1 MRLLCLLGMGILGLS
16 ASLAGCGDDSTG
28 GGGLGV
34 SVDVP
39 TTYRFERDGAS
50 TIAHDGQTTRQVLIA
65 DLSALMESISADVL
79 AGKNLD
85 RYDTADE
92 VYALLFAL
100 YSEGALADPNR
111 EIPGLVAE
119 GDSTLQS
126 VYADLGDANL
136 QAKLAGNDAVTD
148 HKDWDGDRRDDDP
161 DTNGQAQFV
170 GWSEASLVIDS
181 SGNTGEVRSPEALL
195 LGFFYTFADQVA
207 AAATESSPFPTDAT
221 IPVYLTPEGLDLT
234 QLVQKFLLGAV
245 NFSQTADDYLD
256 DDVPGKGLL
265 TPNMLAEDANY
276 SQLEHA
282 WDEGFGYWGAA
293 ADYSQYSDDEIAGEG
308 GRPQYA
314 NGYFDSN
321 GDAMIDLRSE
331 YNFGASANAAKRD
344 RAAILQTDLTAQ
356 ADQAWR
362 TGRALI
368 TAAYESGQEID
379 LDALLAQRL
388 AAILSWEKAYAATA
402 IHYINE
408 LLADMDSIDGAYS
421 FADHAKHWSE
431 LKGFAL
437 SFQFNPVSPMSDEDF
452 EILHVRIGDRPVGA
466 SPSNPE
472 KNAAYRSDLINART
486 LIGDT
491 YGFDSDNIE
500 NW

>member
-1 MRLLCLLGMGILGLS
+1 MRLLCLLGMGILSLS
-16 ASLAGCGDDSTG
+16 ANLAGCGDDSTG
-28 GGGLGV
+28 GGGLAV
-34 SVDVP
+34 NVDVP
-39 TTYRFERDGAS
+39 TTYRFERDGTS

-65 DLSALMESISADVL
+65 DLSALMKSISADVL
-79 AGKNLD
+79 AGRNLD
-85 RYDTADE
+85 RYDTADK

-111 EIPGLVAE
+111 EIPSLVAE

-170 GWSEASLVIDS
+170 GWSEASLVIDG

-207 AAATESSPFPTDAT
+207 AAATGSSPFPTDAT

-265 TPNMLAEDANY
+265 TPNMLDEDANY
-276 SQLEHA
+276 TQLEHA

-293 ADYSQYSDDEIAGEG
+293 ADYSQYSDDEVAGEG
-308 GRPQYA
+308 GRPEYA
-314 NGYFDSN
+314 TGYFDSDED
-321 GDAMIDLRSE
+321 GLIDLRSE
-331 YNFGASANAAKRD
+331 YNFGASVNAAKRD
-344 RAAILQTDLTAQ
+344 RGATQETDFS
-356 ADQAWR
+356 ADADLAWR

-368 TAAYESGQEID
+368 TSAYESGEEVD
-379 LDALLAQRL
+379 LDALRQARL
-388 AAILSWEKAYAATA
+388 QALLNWEKAYAATV

-408 LLADMDSIDGAYS
+408 VLVDMDGIGSEYS

-437 SFQFNPVSPMSDEDF
+437 GLQFNPVSPMSDEDF
-452 EILHVRIGDRPVGA
+452 EILHDRIGDHPVGA
-466 SPSNPE
+466 SPTNPE
-472 KNAAYRSDLINART
+472 NDSTYRADLQNARA
-486 LIGDT
+486 LIGET
-491 YGFDSDNIE
+491 YGFDSDNID